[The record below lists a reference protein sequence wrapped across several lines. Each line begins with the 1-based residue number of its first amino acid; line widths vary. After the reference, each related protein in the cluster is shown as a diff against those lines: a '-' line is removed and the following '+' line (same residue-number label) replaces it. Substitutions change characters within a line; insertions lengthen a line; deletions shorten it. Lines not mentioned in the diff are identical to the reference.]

1 MTGTQPAHR
10 AIEALIR
17 EEWGRV
23 LATLVGLVR
32 DFTLA
37 EDALQDAVLVAMGT
51 WDARGVPDNPRAWL
65 IQAARRKAID
75 RLRRATRFEA
85 KRAELKV
92 LADLDAATHEEPD
105 DDDIPDERLRLIFTC
120 CHPALA
126 DDARIALTLR
136 TLGGLTT
143 SEIARAFLVPEKT
156 MAQRLVRAQ
165 RKIKAAGIPYRVPP
179 PDLWPER
186 LDSVLTVLYLI
197 FNEGHTATSGDNM
210 TRADLCHEALRLTE
224 SLATLAPEE
233 PEIQGL
239 RALMLFHEARRA
251 TRTDGSGAF
260 VPLEDQDRRLWNQ
273 DQIARGDAIL
283 QEALKESAPRPGR
296 YQLQA
301 AISGLHATAPTFA
314 ATDWEE
320 ILLLY
325 DRLHDLQPSPIIRL
339 NAIAAASFR
348 YGPEAALKSLAELVD
363 ETDLAAYQP
372 FHATHAD
379 LLRRAGRLHEAADA
393 YRAAIAASDNT
404 AERHFLERRLAT
416 MTQAA

>member
-37 EDALQDAVLVAMGT
+37 EDALQDAVLVAMDT

-283 QEALKESAPRPGR
+283 QEALKQSAPCPGR

-325 DRLHDLQPSPIIRL
+325 GRLHDLQPSPIIRL
-339 NAIAAASFR
+339 NAVAAGSFR
-348 YGPEAALKSLAELVD
+348 YGPEVALKSLAELVN
-363 ETDLAAYQP
+363 ETDLATYQP

-416 MTQAA
+416 LTQAA

>member
-1 MTGTQPAHR
+1 MTGTEPAHR

-23 LATLVGLVR
+23 LATLVGLLR

-37 EDALQDAVLVAMGT
+37 EDALQDAVLVAMDT

-224 SLATLAPEE
+224 SLTSLAPEE

-283 QEALKESAPRPGR
+283 QEALKESAPRRGR

-320 ILLLY
+320 ILMLY

-348 YGPEAALKSLAELVD
+348 YGHRRPSNLSPNWSTKRTSRP
-363 ETDLAAYQP
+363 TNP
-372 FHATHAD
+372 FMPPTP
-379 LLRRAGRLHEAADA
+379 
-393 YRAAIAASDNT
+393 T
-404 AERHFLERRLAT
+404 C
-416 MTQAA
+416 

>member
-1 MTGTQPAHR
+1 MTGTEPAHR

-37 EDALQDAVLVAMGT
+37 EDALQDAVLVAMDT

-325 DRLHDLQPSPIIRL
+325 SRLHDLQPSPIIRL
-339 NAIAAASFR
+339 NAVAAASFR

-363 ETDLAAYQP
+363 ETDLTAYQP

-416 MTQAA
+416 LTQAA